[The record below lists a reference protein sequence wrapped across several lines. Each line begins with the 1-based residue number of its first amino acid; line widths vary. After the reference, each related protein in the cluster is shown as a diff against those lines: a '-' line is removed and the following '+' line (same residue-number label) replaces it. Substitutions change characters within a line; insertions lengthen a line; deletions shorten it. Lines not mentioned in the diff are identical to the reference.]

1 MARTFILSSVAS
13 RIART
18 RIAQS
23 VSLALSASAA
33 IIVLSAAAQPANA
46 QATPA
51 APAARGEFLMSS
63 GAILPA
69 GEQRDVIS
77 NAALSTMQL
86 SYVAHPAV
94 AVTAMAG
101 WARSRDLGFS
111 SEQPLDLFSY
121 DAGVEARAAQRNLGR
136 AITFRPFAG
145 IGAGARSY
153 NHRHLDLAVRHN
165 AAAYAGVGGELG
177 AGGVRVRLEARQY
190 LTRFRPLAG
199 GGGTDTRN
207 EVALLAGLRLVSR

>member
-1 MARTFILSSVAS
+1 MIRTFVRTSVA
-13 RIART
+13 RRT
-18 RIAQS
+18 RFTS
-23 VSLALSASAA
+23 FVSLASALVASVVA
-33 IIVLSAAAQPANA
+33 LSAAPLPASAQS
-46 QATPA
+46 PA
-51 APAARGEFLMSS
+51 APAARWEFLMSS
-63 GAILPA
+63 GAVLPA
-69 GEQRDVIS
+69 GEQRDVLS
-77 NAALSTMQL
+77 NASLSTMQL

-136 AITFRPFAG
+136 AVTFRPFAG

>member
-1 MARTFILSSVAS
+1 MIRTFVRTSIARRTRFTSLVSLASALVAS
-13 RIART
+13 
-18 RIAQS
+18 
-23 VSLALSASAA
+23 VVALSASHLPA
-33 IIVLSAAAQPANA
+33 SAQ
-46 QATPA
+46 TPA
-51 APAARGEFLMSS
+51 APAARWEFLMSS
-63 GAILPA
+63 GAVLPA
-69 GEQRDVIS
+69 GEQRDVLS
-77 NAALSTMQL
+77 SAALSTMQL

-111 SEQPLDLFSY
+111 SEQPLDVFSY
-121 DAGVEARAAQRNLGR
+121 DAGVEARAPQRNLGR
-136 AITFRPFAG
+136 AVTFRPFAG

-165 AAAYAGVGGELG
+165 AAAYAGAGGELG

-199 GGGTDTRN
+199 GAGTDTRN
-207 EVALLAGLRLVSR
+207 EVALLAGLRLVTR